1 MKYINWPLA
10 LVIVVLSIL
19 SYAAILEISLSMSSN
34 RENSLAVEIMDIAG
48 AVSKFTTVPGD
59 SSFVGTNAFA
69 KTLSIVMPS
78 RFVRSNGS
86 LRTYSGSSVSV
97 TNLPHGRYLIIF
109 DNLSR
114 SDCRLILQNVGRP
127 LTVDALFN
135 ARGIFQAPC
144 APGQPLALEAAVP
157 GAPALPY

>member
-1 MKYINWPLA
+1 MKHINWSLVLA
-10 LVIVVLSIL
+10 IVVLSIL
-19 SYAAILEISLSMSSN
+19 SYAAFLEINLSGRSN
-34 RENSLAVEIMDIAG
+34 RENSLAVEIMDITRT
-48 AVSKFTTVPGD
+48 VSNFTTVPGD

-69 KTLSIVMPS
+69 NTLSIVMPS

-86 LRTYSGSSVSV
+86 LRTSFGSSVSV
-97 TNLPHGRYLIIF
+97 TNLPHGRYLLIF

-114 SDCRLILQNVGRP
+114 SDCRLILRNVERP

-135 ARGIFQAPC
+135 AHGIFQAPC

-157 GAPALPY
+157 GAPAQP